1 MGVLIRIVQNLGEVI
16 RLSLTNTTRPLL
28 GTTLC
33 SGGGKGLRLH
43 TPQKEKQQTK
53 PYTCQKSDFHRHMF
67 SQSTPA

>member
-33 SGGGKGLRLH
+33 SGDGKGLRLH
-43 TPQKEKQQTK
+43 TPKKAEQERE
-53 PYTCQKSDFHRHMF
+53 P
-67 SQSTPA
+67 